1 MICLRCGYCC
11 VNLDVAIVNP
21 VSILPDGTVDARDPG
36 SVIFKPKG
44 QRCPHLICHEGKA
57 TCSIHTFSCYQGT
70 PCQQFEQFGREDD
83 VCMLG
88 SYYKASKPAGR

>member
-11 VNLDVAIVNP
+11 VHLDVAIVNP
-21 VSILPDGTVDARDPG
+21 ESILPDGSVDIGDPG
-36 SVIFKPKG
+36 SVMYKPKG
-44 QRCPHLICHEGKA
+44 HRCPHLVCLEGKA

-83 VCMLG
+83 LCILG
-88 SYYKASKPAGR
+88 SYYKASKPAGL